1 MPKSRSHNRAQF
13 ALELERPM
21 QPVPV
26 ITSNPDGLLDAL
38 ADLLL
43 AALGTEVT
51 MTKEDGDER
60 QDHA

>member
-1 MPKSRSHNRAQF
+1 
-13 ALELERPM
+13 M

>member
-21 QPVPV
+21 RPVPV
-26 ITSNPDGLLDAL
+26 ITSNPDGLLGAL

-43 AALGTEVT
+43 AALGTEAT
-51 MTKEDGDER
+51 TTKEDGDER

>member
-21 QPVPV
+21 RPAPV
-26 ITSNPDGLLDAL
+26 ITSNPDGLLGAL

-43 AALGTEVT
+43 AALGTEAT
-51 MTKEDGDER
+51 TTKEDGDER